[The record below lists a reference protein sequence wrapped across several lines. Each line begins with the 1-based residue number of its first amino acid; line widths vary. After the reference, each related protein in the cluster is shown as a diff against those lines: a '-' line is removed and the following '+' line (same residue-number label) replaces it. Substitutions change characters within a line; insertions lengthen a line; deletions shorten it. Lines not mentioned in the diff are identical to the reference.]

1 MAETYVPII
10 FWIKMIGMD
19 KLLHLRSLSK
29 RFDTKLSLSF
39 MSMNITLQHQL
50 TLQQVWDRFKT
61 VQRRHF
67 SQRNNR
73 NVIVMMVTKSQ
84 DLTLLV
90 FCSVLNRSFSV
101 HKKNFRSDAT
111 FVVVLTFSFI
121 RGLQTAAWCRIRFAK
136 PFYPIHPNIFFIIKK
151 TYLQKTH
158 WVGGMQPILKQSHY
172 T

>member
-1 MAETYVPII
+1 
-10 FWIKMIGMD
+10 MD

-73 NVIVMMVTKSQ
+73 NMIVMMVTKSQ

-90 FCSVLNRSFSV
+90 L
-101 HKKNFRSDAT
+101 
-111 FVVVLTFSFI
+111 LFSFE
-121 RGLQTAAWCRIRFAK
+121 
-136 PFYPIHPNIFFIIKK
+136 
-151 TYLQKTH
+151 
-158 WVGGMQPILKQSHY
+158 
-172 T
+172 